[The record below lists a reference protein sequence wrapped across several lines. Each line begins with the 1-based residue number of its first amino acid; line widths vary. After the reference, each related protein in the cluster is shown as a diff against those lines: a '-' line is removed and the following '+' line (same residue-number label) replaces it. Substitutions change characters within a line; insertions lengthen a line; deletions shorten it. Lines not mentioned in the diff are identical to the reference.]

1 MAGPRWRGEDRRI
14 AAGQSVRVQPGF
26 ELFRRVGICDPVRQR
41 PAAAILLC
49 EIQERLQ
56 PALLGLGEVQ
66 IGKARKLRP
75 CCLHRLPAALV
86 NQIKGC
92 GEAGAVLAAGAFEQ
106 EGPGGGVECL
116 DQPRQHGLRRQLAGI
131 QHGVEMGDAGG
142 FADGG
147 FFFPPRHIV
156 IAAAQVDNGAD
167 APSLQKRSQSPGPG
181 LHRPRRVPRHHPVEI
196 VENVAN
202 CSGRGASHR
211 MELAYFGPAMR
222 ITKQILARRW
232 AVTTVSAGC
241 VFAVL
246 AWSDLRLKALSGFG
260 TADLQGFSTA
270 AEYRQ
275 AFLVWP
281 SLYAVRAG
289 FNWGLDYLLMPLYA
303 AAFFYSGIIAR
314 EAFAPR
320 PGRARRILTL
330 LAAVPIAGAVLDAAE
345 NGLELGMMLSGASDR
360 MARIAFTVSN
370 AKWMA
375 LMVGLALLLGAVL
388 AQVP

>member
-1 MAGPRWRGEDRRI
+1 
-14 AAGQSVRVQPGF
+14 
-26 ELFRRVGICDPVRQR
+26 
-41 PAAAILLC
+41 
-49 EIQERLQ
+49 
-56 PALLGLGEVQ
+56 
-66 IGKARKLRP
+66 
-75 CCLHRLPAALV
+75 
-86 NQIKGC
+86 
-92 GEAGAVLAAGAFEQ
+92 
-106 EGPGGGVECL
+106 
-116 DQPRQHGLRRQLAGI
+116 
-131 QHGVEMGDAGG
+131 
-142 FADGG
+142 
-147 FFFPPRHIV
+147 
-156 IAAAQVDNGAD
+156 
-167 APSLQKRSQSPGPG
+167 
-181 LHRPRRVPRHHPVEI
+181 
-196 VENVAN
+196 
-202 CSGRGASHR
+202 
-211 MELAYFGPAMR
+211 MR
-222 ITKQILARRW
+222 ITKQILVRRW

-345 NGLELGMMLSGASDR
+345 NGLQLTMMLSGASDP
-360 MARIAFTVSN
+360 MARIAFIVSN

-375 LMVGLALLLGAVL
+375 LMVGVALLLGAVL
-388 AQVP
+388 AQVQDRRQRRAKRASKTGP